1 MSAPFQFTQS
11 FTPTQVP
18 GCQLW
23 FDAADQTTFSYSSGS
38 SISTWRE
45 KSSNAYSVIQ
55 PTSANQPT
63 LTQSAQNR
71 LPGIQFATNTFL
83 YQTATSMPN
92 FTTGPATSVLIAARN
107 ASVNTGWNI
116 TNTIWFTSTGGSAT
130 TRYHFSFNRDVT
142 DGTTLFTNG
151 VLVGQV
157 TSNAVAP
164 SANAIFGFT
173 ASATSA
179 TIHTNGST
187 DSYAGV
193 TLPDATGSTAFI
205 FNDPRNLAGGSDNIM
220 IFEMVGYNTQI
231 TTAQRQ
237 QLEGY
242 LAWKWGMVD
251 NLPANHPYKTT
262 PIISLPPFP
271 NAPRVRIATQVNLFQ
286 PTQISGCT
294 VWLDGADPNGNGIIP
309 ANGSSV
315 SSWVDKSSNGMTVS
329 AASSL
334 PTYSTA
340 IQNGLGALTYNG
352 TQNLTTGNVLASKF
366 AGNTVNLTLFCVF
379 SFSNTVTGSTYASPF
394 CWANAGDVP
403 RICLSAGNNAD
414 GVMMDVGSNVIG
426 RTTFSVPPPTFD
438 NTFYFISYFKNGVNT
453 QLNLNGSNRATTNN
467 QATTQFGSSSFAF
480 NVGNGYANS
489 AYFMRGN
496 VGEIL
501 FYNSTL
507 STQNFQLVE
516 GYLAWKWGLQSSL
529 PSTHP
534 YKNTPVYSVPPFP
547 LVPRIAAATN
557 RYFNPNSIP
566 GCSLWLDASDRS
578 TVRGTNP
585 ITSWTDK
592 SGTGKT
598 VTFVNTNT
606 YTSGISVNTSSTA
619 FFRVNIDFRKSA
631 APYVNMFIVHT
642 WGGGS
647 LNTQQCL
654 WGQDDGGGFNRIQFL
669 SVPLDANAAYG
680 LLYRS
685 TQPIAIQASS
695 LNTSSRVL
703 YSANIAYLVS
713 GGTFLGVNGINTTT
727 VTEGAASP
735 ETSTTSLGF
744 ASQNT
749 TGFSIAT
756 VNFHEIVVYISATS
770 NISTQRRQQVE
781 GYLAW
786 KWGLQANLP
795 GNHPYKLFPPPP

>member
-71 LPGIQFATNTFL
+71 LPGIQFAQNTFL

-92 FTTGPATSVLIAARN
+92 FTTGPASSVLIAARN
-107 ASVNTGWNI
+107 ANTNASWNI
-116 TNTIWFTSTGGSAT
+116 TNTIWFTATGIGAAT
-130 TRYHFSFNRDVT
+130 LRYHFSFNYNT
-142 DGTTLFTNG
+142 SNGTTLFTNG
-151 VLVGQV
+151 SLVGNV
-157 TSNAVAP
+157 GSNATAV
-164 SANAIFGFT
+164 SANTIFGFT

-205 FNDPRNLAGGSDNIM
+205 FNDPRNNAANIM

-231 TTAQRQ
+231 TTAERQ

-251 NLPANHPYKTT
+251 NLPAGHPYKTT

-271 NAPRVRIATQVNLFQ
+271 NAPRLRVATQVKLFQ

-294 VWLDGADPNGNGIIP
+294 VWLDGADPNGNGTIP

-334 PTYSTA
+334 PTYSTG
-340 IQNGLGALTYNG
+340 IQNGLGVVTYNG
-352 TQNLTTGNVLASKF
+352 TQNLTTGNILASKF

-379 SFSNTVTGSTYASPF
+379 SFSNTVTGATYASPF
-394 CWANAGDVP
+394 CWANAGSVP

-414 GVMMDVGSNVIG
+414 GVMMDVGANVIG

-453 QLNLNGSNRATTNN
+453 QLNLNGSNKATTNN
-467 QATTQFGSSSFAF
+467 QDTTQFGSSSYAF

-557 RYFNPNSIP
+557 RYFNPNSIA
-566 GCSLWLDASDRS
+566 GCSLWIDASDPATLTFSGLNVTQWR
-578 TVRGTNP
+578 
-585 ITSWTDK
+585 DK
-592 SGTGKT
+592 SGLSNNASNSGNIQNTGQIGKLAAMVYT
-598 VTFVNTNT
+598 GAANT
-606 YTSGISVNTSSTA
+606 YFTGPVTNSGTTLSVFSVFVMNSSSY
-619 FFRVNIDFRKSA
+619 SA
-631 APYVNMFIVHT
+631 ARIVSLAKPATFDFNNTLYTAPILRRTAQLGAFRNLSDLSVIATTFGTPYVFSSVYTGSSNTVYANGTAGTTVASSGNFGYTNYEI
-642 WGGGS
+642 GGS
-647 LNTQQCL
+647 FGEENVAVLNGLIGEVLHYTT
-654 WGQDDGGGFNRIQFL
+654 FL
-669 SVPLDANAAYG
+669 SD
-680 LLYRS
+680 
-685 TQPIAIQASS
+685 
-695 LNTSSRVL
+695 
-703 YSANIAYLVS
+703 
-713 GGTFLGVNGINTTT
+713 
-727 VTEGAASP
+727 
-735 ETSTTSLGF
+735 
-744 ASQNT
+744 SQ
-749 TGFSIAT
+749 
-756 VNFHEIVVYISATS
+756 
-770 NISTQRRQQVE
+770 RQQVE

-786 KWGLQANLP
+786 KWGLQGNLP
-795 GNHPYKLFPPPP
+795 PNHPYKLFPPSP